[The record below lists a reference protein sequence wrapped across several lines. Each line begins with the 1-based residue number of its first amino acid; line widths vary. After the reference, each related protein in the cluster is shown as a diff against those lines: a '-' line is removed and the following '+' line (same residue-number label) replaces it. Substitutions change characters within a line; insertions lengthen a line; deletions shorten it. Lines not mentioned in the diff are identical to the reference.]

1 MSVLYFVFLS
11 FLIVF
16 IGVLIIVGI
25 FLLLKG
31 IQNKLNNLIIVGLG
45 FISLCL
51 GFIGNFAFKLNVGF
65 QEIFVF
71 ICFTFTTVFT
81 NLTFYKNQKKI
92 GIISLL
98 SVICLGI
105 IQLIL
110 IYASLQGVPDLYY
123 LRASLDVPY
132 TMIVF
137 DWMAWASY
145 SSYKNLKN
153 EDIQP
158 WIKIRYKLIAIFSFI
173 ISFNN
178 IPEFFQPKGTIWGD
192 PSNPISLAVF
202 GATAILAVTF
212 SIGFGLAWLMP
223 SWFKN
228 RLNKGY
234 KNISEKELTEQELM
248 DLIENQLKER
258 RNNK

>member
-1 MSVLYFVFLS
+1 MSGLYLVFLS
-11 FLIVF
+11 FLIIF

-25 FLLLKG
+25 FFLIKG
-31 IQNKLNNLIIVGLG
+31 IHNKLINLIIAGLG

-51 GFIGNFAFKLNVGF
+51 GFVGNFVFNLSGGF

-81 NLTFYKNQKKI
+81 YLTFYKNQKKI
-92 GIISLL
+92 GLFAIFI
-98 SVICLGI
+98 VICLGI

-110 IYASLQGVPDLYY
+110 IYASLLGVPNLYY
-123 LRASLDVPY
+123 LRVSLDVPY

-145 SSYKNLKN
+145 SSYRNLRN

-178 IPEFFQPKGTIWGD
+178 IPEFFQPSKINWGD
-192 PSNPISLAVF
+192 PSNPISLMVF

-212 SIGFGLAWLMP
+212 AFGFGLAWLMP
-223 SWFKN
+223 SWLKN

-234 KNISEKELTEQELM
+234 KNIIEKELTEQELIL
-248 DLIENQLKER
+248 LIENQLKER

>member
-1 MSVLYFVFLS
+1 MSLIYLVSLS
-11 FLIVF
+11 FLIIF
-16 IGVLIIVGI
+16 IGVLIVVGI
-25 FLLLKG
+25 FFLIKG
-31 IQNKLNNLIIVGLG
+31 INHKLVNLIIVGLG

-51 GFIGNFAFKLNVGF
+51 GFIGNFVFGLSEGF

-71 ICFTFTTVFT
+71 ICFTCTTVFT
-81 NLTFYKNQKKI
+81 YLTFYRNR
-92 GIISLL
+92 IIVGRLIL
-98 SVICLGI
+98 ISVICLGI
-105 IQLIL
+105 TQLIL
-110 IYASLQGVPDLYY
+110 INATLQGIQGLYY
-123 LRASLDVPY
+123 IRVSLDVPY

-145 SSYKNLKN
+145 SSYKKLRN

-158 WIKIRYKLIAIFSFI
+158 WIKIRYKLIAIFSFV

-178 IPEFFQPKGTIWGD
+178 IPEFFQPKGTTWGD
-192 PSNPISLAVF
+192 GSNPISLAVF
-202 GATAILAVTF
+202 GVTAILAVTF

-223 SWFKN
+223 KWFKH

-234 KNISEKELTEQELM
+234 ETIIEKELTEQELIE
-248 DLIENQLKER
+248 LIKSQLKDR

>member
-1 MSVLYFVFLS
+1 MSILYLVFLS
-11 FLIVF
+11 FLIIFV
-16 IGVLIIVGI
+16 GVLIVEGI
-25 FLLLKG
+25 FFVIKG
-31 IQNKLNNLIIVGLG
+31 INNKLINLIIIGIG
-45 FISLCL
+45 FISLSL
-51 GFIGNFAFKLNVGF
+51 GFIGNFVFNLNGSF

-71 ICFTFTTVFT
+71 ISFTSTTVFT
-81 NLTFYKNQKKI
+81 NLTFYKNRKKI
-92 GIISLL
+92 GLYILF
-98 SVICLGI
+98 SVICLGL
-105 IQLIL
+105 IQLI
-110 IYASLQGVPDLYY
+110 IIFASLGGVSNIYY
-123 LRASLDVPY
+123 LRVSLDVPY

-137 DWMAWASY
+137 NWMAWASY
-145 SSYKNLKN
+145 SSYKKLKN

-178 IPEFFQPKGTIWGD
+178 IPEFFQPKGITWGD

-202 GATAILAVTF
+202 GAMAILAVIF

-223 SWFKN
+223 KWFKN

-234 KNISEKELTEQELM
+234 KTIVEKDLTEQELIT
-248 DLIENQLKER
+248 LIEKQLKEK